1 MLLNSSSVIT
11 GGSQLSPCPGG
22 RHGGSFTIGPGGGA
36 TGAPR
41 GKAPLPS
48 NQQPLHA
55 IGPGG
60 GATGARRGKALVR
73 SDDQAF
79 DAVGGRQGQAPR
91 SLQPVMNM
99 R

>member
-1 MLLNSSSVIT
+1 MIT
-11 GGSQLSPCPGG
+11 GGSQLSPCPGV
-22 RHGGSFTIGPGGGA
+22 RHGGSFT
-36 TGAPR
+36 
-41 GKAPLPS
+41 
-48 NQQPLHA
+48 

>member
-1 MLLNSSSVIT
+1 MIT
-11 GGSQLSPCPGG
+11 GGSQLSPCPGV
-22 RHGGSFTIGPGGGA
+22 RDGGSFT
-36 TGAPR
+36 
-41 GKAPLPS
+41 
-48 NQQPLHA
+48 

-79 DAVGGRQGQAPR
+79 DAAGGRQGQAPR